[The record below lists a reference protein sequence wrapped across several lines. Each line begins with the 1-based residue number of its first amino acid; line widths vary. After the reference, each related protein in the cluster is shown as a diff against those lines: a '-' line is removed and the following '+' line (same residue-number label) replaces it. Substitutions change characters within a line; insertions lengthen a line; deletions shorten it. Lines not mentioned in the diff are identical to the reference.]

1 MILSFLILTLELVL
15 HRLYVIF
22 KFLSLLIDFVFLLI
36 FWIALRINNLLIF
49 FFNLNFKNYFIF
61 QLSYFFSITLNLFD
75 LFLNR
80 ILELGILLNN
90 ILIIRFERI
99 ILLINLKKVVFHLF
113 IFVFILKYL
122 LNLVFIKVHMLS
134 KPLRFFNKMLVLNGL
149 FLNFWVFCLFF
160 NFISLFQQK
169 VVLCSVMCHL
179 FFERIK

>member
-99 ILLINLKKVVFHLF
+99 ILLINLKKVVFHLL

-134 KPLRFFNKMLVLNGL
+134 KPLRFFYKMLVLNGL
-149 FLNFWVFCLFF
+149 FLNF
-160 NFISLFQQK
+160 
-169 VVLCSVMCHL
+169 
-179 FFERIK
+179 

>member
-1 MILSFLILTLELVL
+1 LLFLLIYCDFEIFNVILSFLILTLELVL

-36 FWIALRINNLLIF
+36 FWIALQINNLLIF
-49 FFNLNFKNYFIF
+49 FFNLNFKGYFIF
-61 QLSYFFSITLNLFD
+61 QLRYFFSIALNLFV

-80 ILELGILLNN
+80 ILKLGILLDN

-149 FLNFWVFCLFF
+149 FLNF
-160 NFISLFQQK
+160 
-169 VVLCSVMCHL
+169 
-179 FFERIK
+179 